1 MKRLLLALS
10 LVLAPACGGSPAPMA
25 PASSAEARS
34 TSGTIA
40 EVRDEGRV
48 LVIAHDE
55 IPGYMRAMTMP
66 FEVDAGARD
75 ATLKKGDA
83 IAFSFVEQSDGK
95 RVIVKL
101 ARK

>member
-10 LVLAPACGGSPAPMA
+10 LSLAPACGGSPAPMA
-25 PASSAEARS
+25 PGSSAEARS

-66 FEVDAGARD
+66 FEVDASARD

-83 IAFSFVEQSDGK
+83 IAFSFVEQDGK